1 MYTFIPSVKHS
12 NIQEQEEQRNFLS
25 SSVFLPSR
33 TEVSLIFW
41 AAVVDV

>member
-12 NIQEQEEQRNFLS
+12 SIQKQEEQRNFLS
-25 SSVFLPSR
+25 SSVILPSK
-33 TEVSLIFW
+33 TEVSLIFE